1 VTTPETHEPESYRIP
16 TPDGGSA
23 KIVRTWS
30 NTQVERIISDA
41 LEIVAKLDP
50 PEDLRL
56 TVFSSALQ
64 LTGQMT
70 ALQSGLAVAKRTFEN
85 GGI

>member
-1 VTTPETHEPESYRIP
+1 MVSETHEPESYRLP

-30 NTQVERIISDA
+30 HTQIVRILKA
-41 LEIVAKLDP
+41 AVAVIEEVDP
-50 PEDLRL
+50 PEDLRAA
-56 TVFSSALQ
+56 VFASALQ

-70 ALQSGLAVAKRTFEN
+70 ALETGLTVAKRTFGN
-85 GGI
+85 GG